1 MKRITQ
7 KSNALVKL
15 RMPADL
21 QAKKAHAFLL
31 TASKKEKHDS
41 FHRFMLTA
49 DTISVESRA
58 DASLSLKYFL
68 VKTIIGQQVSV
79 KAAQSI
85 WLKVKTFL
93 DDPQSDI
100 TLDSLREQGLSRP
113 KASYILDII
122 QNKDIK
128 GARLDELKT
137 LPLEELAQFFL
148 KLKGVGPWTLGVVRM
163 FYIQDAD
170 VFLEGDLG
178 INKALEHFFNSKK
191 YTGQHYSPFRTY
203 LCLYLWKSL
212 KN

>member
-1 MKRITQ
+1 MKKISQ
-7 KSNALVKL
+7 KSNAPVKL
-15 RMPADL
+15 RMPGDL

-31 TASKKEKHDS
+31 AVSKKQKHDS
-41 FHRFMLTA
+41 FYRFMQTA

-58 DASLSLKYFL
+58 DTSLSLKYFL

-85 WLKVKTFL
+85 WLKVKTVL
-93 DDPQSDI
+93 DDSQSGI
-100 TLDSLREQGLSRP
+100 TLDLLREQGLSKP
-113 KASYILDII
+113 KASYILGII

-128 GARLDELKT
+128 EARLDDLKK
-137 LPLEELAQFFL
+137 LSLEELSQFFL
-148 KLKGVGPWTLGVVRM
+148 QLKGVGPWTLGVVRM
-163 FYIQDAD
+163 FYIQDTD

-178 INKALEHFFNSKK
+178 INKALEHFFNTKR

>member
-1 MKRITQ
+1 MKKISQ
-7 KSNALVKL
+7 KSNAPVKL
-15 RMPADL
+15 RMPGDL

-41 FHRFMLTA
+41 FHQFMQTA

-58 DASLSLKYFL
+58 DTSLSLKYFL

-85 WLKVKTFL
+85 WLKVKTVL

-100 TLDSLREQGLSRP
+100 TLDLLREQGLSKP
-113 KASYILDII
+113 KASYILGII

-163 FYIQDAD
+163 FYIQDTD